1 LHEFLT
7 ANRSPILAKVAHSEK
22 GEGFSRMKASS
33 EGLSEENAAHRWA
46 EVGPNVVAANNHD
59 GWPWRLLSATRNRCD
74 LVAGEERQRSPTA
87 KTPSLRKIL
96 AATGAGEA
104 RYIFG

>member
-1 LHEFLT
+1 
-7 ANRSPILAKVAHSEK
+7 
-22 GEGFSRMKASS
+22 MKASS
-33 EGLSEENAAHRWA
+33 EGLSEENAANRWA
-46 EVGPNVVAANNHD
+46 KVGPYVVAANNYR
-59 GWPWRLLSATRNRCD
+59 GWLWRLLGATRNWYD
-74 LVAGEERQRSPTA
+74 PFFGEERQRSPTA